1 MANSLASYLSAVKET
16 LNSVLNLRNFPS
28 ESVEKHNKPYVE
40 TNDSADLKLN
50 NITITRTEFDRCL
63 IESSI
68 NSVRVSFAIN
78 QSLEIEKCIVHM
90 YQKFLGLRAEKL
102 ELFRKKELQGYDFT
116 FLITN
121 EHLEKMHKEYII
133 NFILLFMQDIEK
145 EISDMKI
152 ELISQLRVSACYF
165 VNSIAT

>member
-1 MANSLASYLSAVKET
+1 MANSLASYLAAVKES

-28 ESVEKHNKPYVE
+28 ETVEKHNKPYVE
-40 TNDSADLKLN
+40 TNESSDLKLN
-50 NITITRTEFDRCL
+50 NLNITRTEYDHCF
-63 IESSI
+63 IEPSI

-90 YQKFLGLRAEKL
+90 YQKFLSLRADKL
-102 ELFRKKELQGYDFT
+102 ELFRKKPISGYDFT

-121 EHLEKMHKEYII
+121 DHLETMHKEYII

-152 ELISQLRVSACYF
+152 ELISQLRVCSSFF
-165 VNSIAT
+165 VNAIAN

>member
-1 MANSLASYLSAVKET
+1 MANSLASYLAAVKET

-28 ESVEKHNKPYVE
+28 EAVEKHNKPYVE
-40 TNDSADLKLN
+40 TGESSDLKLN

-63 IESSI
+63 IEPSI
-68 NSVRVSFAIN
+68 NSVRISFAIN
-78 QSLEIEKCIVHM
+78 QSLEIEKCIIHM
-90 YQKFLGLRAEKL
+90 FHKFLALRADKL
-102 ELFRKKELQGYDFT
+102 ELFRKKPLPGYDFT

-121 EHLEKMHKEYII
+121 EHLETMHKEYII

-152 ELISQLRVSACYF
+152 ELISQLRVSTF
-165 VNSIAT
+165 HFINSIAK